1 MESQI
6 LPPHCSQPLSL
17 RRHAPGIS
25 SIIRKLPFFLLAL
38 VAIPTSVSAQSDPTG
53 DVPSTAY
60 IASYYHTNSDRDGL
74 YLAWSPD
81 GLNWKEFNGG
91 KTFLQ
96 PSSGEEKRMRDPYI
110 MQGQDGTFH
119 LVFTTSMKGKTIGYS
134 SSKDLIHWTGQRT
147 LSLMGDYPA
156 TSNCWAPAIMYD
168 KPHNEYIIYWASA
181 VPGRFPETDAV
192 FHPQNNHRLYAVRT
206 KDFSTFSKP
215 EILLNQNNI
224 AIDAAAESANG
235 RFYLFYQGEKS
246 VGGKTQGR
254 IYFATADQ
262 AGGPYS
268 EQGPAL
274 PNESLQCPS
283 VCKVGDAY
291 HLYFVTGY
299 NKPYSLVRSTDMKT
313 WTDITGQLHLPSSAY
328 HIRVIPV
335 AGEMVKNLIRN
346 DLASGVAAP
355 QQAAVS
361 AGNPARGNTRTW
373 EGNTDSNLA
382 TAGNWKATGTP
393 AAGDSLTFDS
403 PGSSGITLT
412 NDLPAGLS
420 LGNITFGTKASAYT
434 LAGNGLT
441 LGGDLINSSPSLQ
454 TTNLDISLPSARTIN
469 AAAGNISLGGAIS
482 GAFGLTK
489 AGTGTLT
496 LSGANTYTGETT
508 VSAGALMANNT
519 AGSGLGAGNV
529 AVGSAATLG
538 GTGAFTGN
546 VTVKAGGTLAPGD
559 GVQSLAGGDLSF
571 EGGSTYSVELD
582 SLAMKGTEA
591 DLFVVTGNLKLAGNV
606 ELRLTDV
613 ASTPTEF
620 SVGKVFSLI
629 NYTGAWNNGLFTS
642 GGKVLSN
649 GAKFSVGLNT
659 WLINYNSHIGGDN
672 FSSDHKPGSFVN
684 ITLVTDSGAEAPVV
698 MGMSRKSFITAA
710 IGSGTVIFGALGT
723 MIVLRRRKADRA
735 A

>member
-1 MESQI
+1 MM
-6 LPPHCSQPLSL
+6 
-17 RRHAPGIS
+17 
-25 SIIRKLPFFLLAL
+25 RKLPFLLLAL
-38 VAIPTSVSAQSDPTG
+38 VSIPTTSSAQSDPTG
-53 DVPSTAY
+53 NVPSTAY

-81 GLNWKEFNGG
+81 GLNWKELNNG
-91 KTFLQ
+91 KVFLQ
-96 PSSGEEKRMRDPYI
+96 PSSGEEKRMRDPYV
-110 MQGQDGTFH
+110 MQGPDGTFH

-134 SSKDLIHWTGQRT
+134 SSKDLIHWTNQRT

-156 TSNCWAPAIMYD
+156 TLNCWAPAIIYD
-168 KPHNEYIIYWASA
+168 KSHNDYIIHWASA

-215 EILLNQNNI
+215 EILLNQNNTT
-224 AIDAAAESANG
+224 IDVASEHANG
-235 RFYLFYQGEKS
+235 RFYLFYQGDKS
-246 VGGKTQGR
+246 VGGKTQGH

-274 PNESLQCPS
+274 PSESLQCPS

-291 HLYFVTGY
+291 YLYFVTGY
-299 NKPYSLVRSTDMKT
+299 NKPYNLVRSTDLKT
-313 WTDITGQLHLPSSAY
+313 WTDITGQLHLPPSAY
-328 HIRVIPV
+328 HIRAIPV
-335 AGEMVKNLIRN
+335 PGEIVKNIIRN
-346 DLASGVAAP
+346 DLASAATAP
-355 QQAAVS
+355 QQAAAP
-361 AGNPARGNTRTW
+361 AGNPATGNTRTW
-373 EGNTDSNLA
+373 EGNIDSNLA
-382 TAGNWKATGTP
+382 TAANWKAAGTP
-393 AAGDSLTFDS
+393 VPGDSLIFDS

-420 LGNITFGTKASAYT
+420 VGNITFGPKASAYT
-434 LAGNGLT
+434 LVGNGFT
-441 LGGDLINSSPSLQ
+441 LGGDLINNSTKLQ
-454 TTNLDISLPSARTIN
+454 TINLDMSLSSARTMN
-469 AAAGNISLGGAIS
+469 AATGNISLDGAIR

-489 AGTGTLT
+489 IGAGTLT

-508 VSAGALMANNT
+508 VSGGALMANNT
-519 AGSGLGAGNV
+519 AGSGLGTENV
-529 AVGSAATLG
+529 TVGSAATFG

-546 VTVKAGGTLAPGD
+546 VTVKGGGTLAPGD

-571 EGGSTYSVELD
+571 ESGSIYSVELD
-582 SLAMKGTEA
+582 SLAMQGTEA
-591 DLFVVTGNLKLAGNV
+591 DLFVAHGNLKLAGSV

-620 SVGKVFSLI
+620 AAGKVFSLI

-659 WLINYNSHIGGDN
+659 WVINYNSHTGGDN
-672 FSSDHKPGSFVN
+672 FSSDDKPGNFVN
-684 ITLVTDSGAEAPVV
+684 ITVVTDSVTEAPLV

-710 IGSGTVIFGALGT
+710 IGSVTVIFGALGT
-723 MIVLRRRKADRA
+723 MIMLRRRKAARSE
-735 A
+735 